1 MGKQAKP
8 KPHLQYGRCP
18 RSFLEIGE
26 KPVGNR
32 VVIKFGGADLSSC
45 EKIQHAAKMV
55 AEAPYKEIVVVVSAM
70 GKMTD
75 SLVNTV
81 SQIGNVTDADYAEII
96 SMGERTSARI
106 FSSALKAIGIN
117 AEPFDPVNDNWPI
130 ITDSNFRDAKPDM
143 EKTTHLSQK
152 FIAPLL
158 GTAIPVVCGFLG
170 KDVNGK
176 VTTLGRGGSDT
187 TAMLLAKCLDADEVI
202 LVKETSGVLSADPKM
217 VPEARPLNKLDIHE
231 MFDLAQG
238 GAKIVKPEALKYKL
252 PNQTLRI
259 VNFSSGSL
267 AADGTEITGSFTLNS
282 AEMSSHEGLLAINV
296 VCEVSTENL
305 RAIFQALNQ
314 NPVYGV
320 SSGRR
325 SITVLTSDGNVNET
339 MNRLHRTQSFK
350 AISHRE
356 NVAMLQISH
365 PMFIDSPG
373 GVAKISSALSQQ
385 SINIIEITTSKAT
398 INVFIEES
406 QLKRAKEAISNVF
419 KT

>member
-1 MGKQAKP
+1 M
-8 KPHLQYGRCP
+8 
-18 RSFLEIGE
+18 I
-26 KPVGNR
+26 NR
-32 VVIKFGGADLSSC
+32 VVIKFGGADLSNG
-45 EKIQHAAKMV
+45 EKIRHAAQMV

-75 SLVNTV
+75 SLINTV
-81 SQIGNVTDADYAEII
+81 AKIGNVDDADYAEII

-106 FSSALKAIGIN
+106 FASALKAIGIN
-117 AEPFDPVNDNWPI
+117 AKPFDPGNDNWPI
-130 ITDSNFRDAKPDM
+130 ITDFNFRDAEPDI
-143 EKTTHLSQK
+143 EKTAFLVQK

-158 GTAIPVVCGFLG
+158 CTVIPVVCGFLG
-170 KDVNGK
+170 KDGNGK

-187 TAMLLAKCLDADEVI
+187 TAMLLAKCLNADEVI
-202 LVKETSGVLSADPKM
+202 LVKETSGVLSADPKI
-217 VPEARPLNKLDIHE
+217 VPDAKPLNRLDIHE

-259 VNFSSGSL
+259 VDFSSGSL

-282 AEMSSHEGLLAINV
+282 AEMSSHEDLLAINV
-296 VCEVSTENL
+296 VCEVNTENL
-305 RAIFQALNQ
+305 KEIFQALSQ

-320 SSGRR
+320 SSGRK
-325 SITVLTSDGNVNET
+325 SVTVFTSNGNVNEVI
-339 MNRLHRTQSFK
+339 NRLHHAQGVKT
-350 AISHRE
+350 ISHRE
-356 NVAMLQISH
+356 GVAMLQISH

-373 GVAKISSALSQQ
+373 GVAKISNALSQQ
-385 SINIIEITTSKAT
+385 HINIIEITTSKAT
-398 INVFIEES
+398 INVFIEEN